1 MKWFIFFLSIFMLS
15 GTACEGKKKT
25 KRKRE
30 SSSLVQVAKIEDGIV
45 HENITIKFDETQT
58 YALYLPKGL
67 DTGKRYPCLVF
78 ADPQGNGARPLHVYK
93 TLADSFQVILVGSNT
108 SKNGLSFEQTDFF
121 MASLLK
127 EVESRYPVQNN
138 FSLCGHSGGAK
149 VALHYASQHAH
160 IHRVIYVGGV
170 TAINPIH
177 PIKILGFAGLRD
189 MNYADLVVFLK
200 MNKSD
205 NLTNNL
211 IEWNGK
217 HDFPDAKTFVD
228 GFLFILDK
236 EIPDFGSKQVSTSEE
251 ALIFE
256 QQEKQRFLEAFNS
269 RSIAWWKN
277 EVEKLRKKSIQDLV
291 SERLL
296 GFVSLACYSFSTQS
310 LNQKDTEKAAY
321 VLQIYEMVDPKNEDM
336 IRFKDALAKLKSV
349 TQEQQ

>member
-1 MKWFIFFLSIFMLS
+1 
-15 GTACEGKKKT
+15 
-25 KRKRE
+25 
-30 SSSLVQVAKIEDGIV
+30 
-45 HENITIKFDETQT
+45 
-58 YALYLPKGL
+58 
-67 DTGKRYPCLVF
+67 
-78 ADPQGNGARPLHVYK
+78 
-93 TLADSFQVILVGSNT
+93 
-108 SKNGLSFEQTDFF
+108 
-121 MASLLK
+121 
-127 EVESRYPVQNN
+127 
-138 FSLCGHSGGAK
+138 
-149 VALHYASQHAH
+149 
-160 IHRVIYVGGV
+160 
-170 TAINPIH
+170 
-177 PIKILGFAGLRD
+177 
-189 MNYADLVVFLK
+189 
-200 MNKSD
+200 
-205 NLTNNL
+205 
-211 IEWNGK
+211 
-217 HDFPDAKTFVD
+217 VD

-236 EIPDFGSKQVSTSEE
+236 EIPDFGSKQVSTSEQ